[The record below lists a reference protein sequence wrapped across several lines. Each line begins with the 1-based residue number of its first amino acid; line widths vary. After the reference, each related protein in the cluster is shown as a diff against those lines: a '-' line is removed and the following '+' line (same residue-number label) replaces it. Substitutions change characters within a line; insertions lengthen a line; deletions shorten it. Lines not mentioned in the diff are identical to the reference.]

1 MKITFKSLLFLLSI
15 VSVVSSCSKEDDKN
29 NSIIVGKWRTYQLDE
44 ISFVLGCPDKITG
57 NTDGEKWNSFRS
69 KYNGKHSVEGCSYE
83 KDVEFKS
90 DGTCWVDGTKFANYK
105 LNSAKT
111 LLSFTGM
118 TDSGSS
124 YDEEVEVEGVEGTV
138 MMTTTSPL
146 LSNALGPTNSYA
158 NNTFFV
164 LK

>member
-90 DGTCWVDGTKFANYK
+90 DDDSDDEDGDDDIVEWNKLRWDGTIDD
-105 LNSAKT
+105 
-111 LLSFTGM
+111 
-118 TDSGSS
+118 DSDDDDMSWRWRWG
-124 YDEEVEVEGVEGTV
+124 D
-138 MMTTTSPL
+138 
-146 LSNALGPTNSYA
+146 NR
-158 NNTFFV
+158 
-164 LK
+164 